1 MDIHRRAVGVAVVD
15 ERPVAGRIV
24 GWMFIVGAVVTTL
37 LPLLP
42 GADGKVV
49 TPTLPIGIAA
59 FAWGVVAAFK
69 FDWRGAPGWVV
80 HLSTV
85 LGALSIAVATHD
97 TGGADSPARLLIML
111 VLVFASYYFPA
122 REAWPYLPL
131 ILALHELPLAYDPH
145 ALESGLLG
153 ELLIVS
159 PCYWLLA
166 WLLISGKRGMVEL
179 RARADALARTDPLTG
194 LANRRALL
202 EAMEW
207 RERGQCVGLLVLDVD
222 NFKQVNTQYGHPG
235 GDRALVFV
243 ADCLRDSCRAG
254 DLPARLGG
262 DEFAILV
269 PGGTADGMETLAD
282 RLLDIVRRGDGVRV
296 SVGWAIGAGTH
307 ESLLHHADEALA
319 AAKRGGKDRALS
331 AAGSAPR

>member
-1 MDIHRRAVGVAVVD
+1 MDSSRRVVGVAVQD
-15 ERPVAGRIV
+15 ERPLAGRIV

-59 FAWGVVAAFK
+59 FLWGIVAAFK
-69 FDWRGAPGWVV
+69 FDWRTAPAWVI
-80 HLSTV
+80 HLSIV

-111 VLVFASYYFPA
+111 VVVFASYYFPS

-131 ILALHELPLAYDPH
+131 ILGLHELPLAYDPT
-145 ALESGLLG
+145 ALESGRLG

-179 RARADALARTDPLTG
+179 RARADELARTDPLTG
-194 LANRRALL
+194 LANRRALI
-202 EAMEW
+202 EAMDGAGGRARDE
-207 RERGQCVGLLVLDVD
+207 QVGLLMLDVD
-222 NFKQVNTQYGHPG
+222 DFKAVNTLHGHPG
-235 GDRALVFV
+235 GDRALVFL
-243 ADCLRDSCRAG
+243 AGCLRASCRAG
-254 DLPARLGG
+254 DVAARLGG
-262 DEFAILV
+262 DVFAVLV
-269 PGGTADGMETLAD
+269 PGAEEAGMA
-282 RLLDIVRRGDGVRV
+282 
-296 SVGWAIGAGTH
+296 
-307 ESLLHHADEALA
+307 AL
-319 AAKRGGKDRALS
+319 
-331 AAGSAPR
+331 

>member
-1 MDIHRRAVGVAVVD
+1 MVD
-15 ERPVAGRIV
+15 ERPLAGRIV

-42 GADGKVV
+42 GADGKVL

-59 FAWGVVAAFK
+59 FVWGLFAAFK
-69 FDWRGAPGWVV
+69 VDWRSAPGWIM

-131 ILALHELPLAYDPH
+131 ILALNELPLAYDPT

-166 WLLISGKRGMVEL
+166 WLLISGKRGMIEL
-179 RARADALARTDPLTG
+179 RARADQLARTDPLTG

-207 RERGQCVGLLVLDVD
+207 RERGQCVGLLMLDVD
-222 NFKQVNTQYGHPG
+222 NFKLVNTQHGHPG
-235 GDRALVFV
+235 GDRALVVV
-243 ADCLRDSCRAG
+243 ADCLRDSCRTG

-269 PGGTADGMETLAD
+269 PGASSDGMAALAV
-282 RLLDIVRRGDGVRV
+282 RLLDTVRRGNSVRV
-296 SVGWAIGAGTH
+296 SVGWAIAAGSD
-307 ESLLHHADEALA
+307 ESLLHDADDALA
-319 AAKRGGKDRALS
+319 AAKRGGKDRAL
-331 AAGSAPR
+331 AAART

>member
-1 MDIHRRAVGVAVVD
+1 VPD
-15 ERPVAGRIV
+15 ERPLAGRIV
-24 GWMFIVGAVVTTL
+24 GWMFMVGALVTTL

-42 GADGKVV
+42 GADGKVL

-59 FAWGVVAAFK
+59 FVWGIFAAFK
-69 FDWRGAPGWVV
+69 VDWRSAPGWII

-111 VLVFASYYFPA
+111 VLVFASYYFPS
-122 REAWPYLPL
+122 REAWPYLPV
-131 ILALHELPLAYDPH
+131 ILALHELPLAYDPT

-166 WLLISGKRGMVEL
+166 WLLISGKRGMIEL
-179 RARADALARTDPLTG
+179 RARADELARTDPLTG

-207 RERGQCVGLLVLDVD
+207 HGRGQCVGLLMLDID
-222 NFKQVNTQYGHPG
+222 NFKQVNTDYGHPG

-243 ADCLRDSCRAG
+243 ADCLRDSCRGG

-269 PGGTADGMETLAD
+269 PGATSDGMEALAA
-282 RLLDIVRRGDGVRV
+282 RLLDTVRRGDSVRI
-296 SVGWAIGAGTH
+296 SVGWAIADAADEET
-307 ESLLHHADEALA
+307 LLHDADDALA
-319 AAKRGGKDRALS
+319 AAKRGGKDRAL
-331 AAGSAPR
+331 AASQT

>member
-1 MDIHRRAVGVAVVD
+1 MDISRRAVGVAVLD
-15 ERPVAGRIV
+15 ERPLAGRIV

-42 GADGKVV
+42 GADGEVL
-49 TPTLPIGIAA
+49 TPTLPIGVAA
-59 FAWGVVAAFK
+59 LVWGIVAAFR
-69 FDWRGAPGWVV
+69 FDWRDAPGWVI

-111 VLVFASYYFPA
+111 VLVFASYYFPS

-131 ILALHELPLAYDPH
+131 ILALHELPLAYDPT

-166 WLLISGKRGMVEL
+166 WLLISGKRGMIEL
-179 RARADALARTDPLTG
+179 RARADELARTDPLTG

-202 EAMEW
+202 EAMQW
-207 RERGQCVGLLVLDVD
+207 RERGQCVGLMMLDVD

-243 ADCLRDSCRAG
+243 ADCLRDSCRGG

-269 PGGTADGMETLAD
+269 PGASTDGMAALAV
-282 RLLDIVRRGDGVRV
+282 RLLDAIRRGDTVRI
-296 SVGWAIGAGTH
+296 SVGWAIAAGSD
-307 ESLLHHADEALA
+307 ESLLNEADDALA
-319 AAKRGGKDRALS
+319 AAKRGGKDRAL
-331 AAGSAPR
+331 AAQT

>member
-1 MDIHRRAVGVAVVD
+1 MDLSRRVVGVAVAD
-15 ERPVAGRIV
+15 ERPRAGVLV
-24 GWMFIVGAVVTTL
+24 GWMFIVGAIVTTL

-42 GADGKVV
+42 GANGKVL

-59 FAWGVVAAFK
+59 LVWGVLAVTK
-69 FDWRGAPGWVV
+69 VPWRTAPGWIIHV
-80 HLSTV
+80 STV

-97 TGGADSPARLLIML
+97 TGGADSPARLLMML
-111 VLVFASYYFPA
+111 VLVYASYFFPA
-122 REAWPYLPL
+122 REAWPYLVL
-131 ILALHELPLAYDPH
+131 VLVLQELPLAYDED
-145 ALESGLLG
+145 AITAGIFG
-153 ELLIVS
+153 EVLIVG
-159 PCYWLLA
+159 PVYWLLGS
-166 WLLISGKRGMVEL
+166 LLISGKRGMVEAQ
-179 RARADALARTDPLTG
+179 ARADDLARTDPLTG

-207 RERGQCVGLLVLDVD
+207 RERGQCVGLLMLDVD
-222 NFKQVNTQYGHPG
+222 DFKQVNTRFGHPG

-262 DEFAILV
+262 DEFAVLV
-269 PGGTADGMETLAD
+269 PGGTADGMEALAD
-282 RLLDIVRRGDGVRV
+282 RVLDTVRRGDRVRV

-331 AAGSAPR
+331 ATT